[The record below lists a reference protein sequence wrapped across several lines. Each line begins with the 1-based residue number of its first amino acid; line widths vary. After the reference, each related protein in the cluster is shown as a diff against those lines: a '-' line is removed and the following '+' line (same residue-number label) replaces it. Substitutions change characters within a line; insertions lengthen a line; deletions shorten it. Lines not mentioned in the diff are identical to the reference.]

1 MKEQIPDDLILL
13 IHNNFMVSLDVLR
26 EKQDCSLLSPQIGL
40 QPRDLMMLILLIE
53 EKFNIFGKFSR
64 CFGTT
69 VIRLKIILALKVNL
83 ILKERR

>member
-40 QPRDLMMLILLIE
+40 QPRDLREI
-53 EKFNIFGKFSR
+53 
-64 CFGTT
+64 
-69 VIRLKIILALKVNL
+69 
-83 ILKERR
+83 

>member
-13 IHNNFMVSLDVLR
+13 IHNNFIVSLDVLR

-53 EKFNIFGKFSR
+53 EKFNIKIKENEI
-64 CFGTT
+64 
-69 VIRLKIILALKVNL
+69 VNNRLDFLVNL
-83 ILKERR
+83 VDVLEQQL

>member
-53 EKFNIFGKFSR
+53 EKFNIKIKENEI
-64 CFGTT
+64 
-69 VIRLKIILALKVNL
+69 VNNRLDFLVNL
-83 ILKERR
+83 VDVLEQQL

>member
-53 EKFNIFGKFSR
+53 EKFNIKIKDGK
-64 CFGTT
+64 
-69 VIRLKIILALKVNL
+69 LKKDKIAVFEDIKIKVTEE
-83 ILKERR
+83 KE

>member
-53 EKFNIFGKFSR
+53 EKFNIKIKENEI
-64 CFGTT
+64 
-69 VIRLKIILALKVNL
+69 VNNRLDFLVNL
-83 ILKERR
+83 LDVLEQQL

>member
-1 MKEQIPDDLILL
+1 MKEQIPNDLILL

-53 EKFNIFGKFSR
+53 EKFNIKIKENEI
-64 CFGTT
+64 
-69 VIRLKIILALKVNL
+69 VNNRLDFLVNL
-83 ILKERR
+83 VDVLEQQL